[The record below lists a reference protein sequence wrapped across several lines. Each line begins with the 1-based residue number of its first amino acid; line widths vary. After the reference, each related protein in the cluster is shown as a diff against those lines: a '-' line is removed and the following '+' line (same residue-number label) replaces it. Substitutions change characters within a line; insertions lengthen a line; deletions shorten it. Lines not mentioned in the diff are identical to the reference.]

1 MEQAEKANL
10 CHYSYLNFAFF
21 SYKNSFNKINLM
33 KRIILISLGCLCV
46 GLGFVGVFVPGIPT
60 TIFLIIALWAFT
72 KSSEKLRH
80 WLLNHKRFGPILNNW
95 QEHKVVPR
103 RAKILMVVLMSLAV
117 ILFYYSSQSLILTI
131 GLIII
136 LVSVAIYV
144 ISLPSEIPENSY

>member
-1 MEQAEKANL
+1 
-10 CHYSYLNFAFF
+10 
-21 SYKNSFNKINLM
+21 M
-33 KRIILISLGCLCV
+33 KRTILISLGWLCV

-95 QEHKVVPR
+95 QQHKVVPR

-117 ILFYYSSQSLILTI
+117 VLFYYSLQNLYLTI

-136 LVSVAIYV
+136 LVLVAIYV
-144 ISLPSEIPENSY
+144 ISLPSEIPENPY

>member
-1 MEQAEKANL
+1 
-10 CHYSYLNFAFF
+10 
-21 SYKNSFNKINLM
+21 M
-33 KRIILISLGCLCV
+33 KRIILISLGWFCV

-72 KSSEKLRH
+72 KSSEKLRY

-117 ILFYYSSQSLILTI
+117 ILFYYSLQSLILTI

-144 ISLPSEIPENSY
+144 ISLPSKIPENSY

>member
-1 MEQAEKANL
+1 
-10 CHYSYLNFAFF
+10 
-21 SYKNSFNKINLM
+21 M
-33 KRIILISLGCLCV
+33 KRIILISLGWLCV

-117 ILFYYSSQSLILTI
+117 VLFYYSLQNL
-131 GLIII
+131 
-136 LVSVAIYV
+136 
-144 ISLPSEIPENSY
+144 

>member
-1 MEQAEKANL
+1 
-10 CHYSYLNFAFF
+10 
-21 SYKNSFNKINLM
+21 M
-33 KRIILISLGCLCV
+33 KRTILISLGWLCV

-72 KSSEKLRH
+72 KSSKKLRH

-95 QEHKVVPR
+95 QQHKVVPR

-117 ILFYYSSQSLILTI
+117 VLFYYSLQNLYLTI

-136 LVSVAIYV
+136 LVLVAVYV
-144 ISLPSEIPENSY
+144 ISLPSKTPEKSY

>member
-1 MEQAEKANL
+1 
-10 CHYSYLNFAFF
+10 
-21 SYKNSFNKINLM
+21 M
-33 KRIILISLGCLCV
+33 KRTILISLGWLCV
-46 GLGFVGVFVPGIPT
+46 GLGFVGIFIPGIPT

-80 WLLNHKRFGPILNNW
+80 WLLNHKRFGPILNDW
-95 QEHKVVPR
+95 QEYKVVPR

-144 ISLPSEIPENSY
+144 LSLPSKVPENLY

>member
-1 MEQAEKANL
+1 
-10 CHYSYLNFAFF
+10 
-21 SYKNSFNKINLM
+21 M
-33 KRIILISLGCLCV
+33 KRTILISLGWLCV

-144 ISLPSEIPENSY
+144 ISLPSKIPEDSY

>member
-1 MEQAEKANL
+1 
-10 CHYSYLNFAFF
+10 
-21 SYKNSFNKINLM
+21 M
-33 KRIILISLGCLCV
+33 KRTLLISLGLLCV

-117 ILFYYSSQSLILTI
+117 VLFYYSLQNLYLTI
-131 GLIII
+131 GLIIV
-136 LVSVAIYV
+136 LVLVAIYV
-144 ISLPSEIPENSY
+144 ISLPSKIPNES

>member
-1 MEQAEKANL
+1 
-10 CHYSYLNFAFF
+10 
-21 SYKNSFNKINLM
+21 M
-33 KRIILISLGCLCV
+33 KRTILISLGLLCV

-72 KSSEKLRH
+72 KSSEKLRY

-136 LVSVAIYV
+136 LVLVAIYV
-144 ISLPSEIPENSY
+144 ISLPSKIPGNSY

>member
-1 MEQAEKANL
+1 
-10 CHYSYLNFAFF
+10 
-21 SYKNSFNKINLM
+21 M
-33 KRIILISLGCLCV
+33 KRTILISLGWLCV

-117 ILFYYSSQSLILTI
+117 ILFYYSLQSLILTI

-136 LVSVAIYV
+136 LISVAIYV
-144 ISLPSEIPENSY
+144 ISLPSKIPGNLY

>member
-1 MEQAEKANL
+1 
-10 CHYSYLNFAFF
+10 
-21 SYKNSFNKINLM
+21 M
-33 KRIILISLGCLCV
+33 KRTILISLGLLCV
-46 GLGFVGVFVPGIPT
+46 GLGFIGVFVPGIPT

-131 GLIII
+131 GLITI

-144 ISLPSEIPENSY
+144 ISLPSKIPENLY

>member
-1 MEQAEKANL
+1 
-10 CHYSYLNFAFF
+10 
-21 SYKNSFNKINLM
+21 M
-33 KRIILISLGCLCV
+33 KRIILISLGWLCV

-103 RAKILMVVLMSLAV
+103 RAKILMVVLMSSAV
-117 ILFYYSSQSLILTI
+117 ILFYYSLQSLYLTI

-136 LVSVAIYV
+136 LVLVAIYV
-144 ISLPSEIPENSY
+144 ISLPSKIPENLY

>member
-1 MEQAEKANL
+1 
-10 CHYSYLNFAFF
+10 
-21 SYKNSFNKINLM
+21 M

-117 ILFYYSSQSLILTI
+117 VLFYYSLQNLYLTI

-136 LVSVAIYV
+136 LVLVAIYV
-144 ISLPSEIPENSY
+144 ISLPSKIPENSY

>member
-1 MEQAEKANL
+1 
-10 CHYSYLNFAFF
+10 
-21 SYKNSFNKINLM
+21 M
-33 KRIILISLGCLCV
+33 KKTILISLGLLCV

-144 ISLPSEIPENSY
+144 IFLPSKIPENSN

>member
-1 MEQAEKANL
+1 
-10 CHYSYLNFAFF
+10 
-21 SYKNSFNKINLM
+21 M
-33 KRIILISLGCLCV
+33 KRAILISLGWLCV

-117 ILFYYSSQSLILTI
+117 ILFYYSLQSLILTI

-144 ISLPSEIPENSY
+144 ISLPSKVPENSY

>member
-1 MEQAEKANL
+1 
-10 CHYSYLNFAFF
+10 
-21 SYKNSFNKINLM
+21 M
-33 KRIILISLGCLCV
+33 KRTILISLGLLCV

-131 GLIII
+131 GLIIV

-144 ISLPSEIPENSY
+144 ISLPSKIPENSY

>member
-1 MEQAEKANL
+1 
-10 CHYSYLNFAFF
+10 
-21 SYKNSFNKINLM
+21 M
-33 KRIILISLGCLCV
+33 KRTILISLGLLCV
-46 GLGFVGVFVPGIPT
+46 GLGFVGVFVPGVPT

-80 WLLNHKRFGPILNNW
+80 WLLNHKRFDPILNNW

-117 ILFYYSSQSLILTI
+117 ILFYYSLQSLILTI

-144 ISLPSEIPENSY
+144 ISLPSKVPENSY

>member
-1 MEQAEKANL
+1 
-10 CHYSYLNFAFF
+10 
-21 SYKNSFNKINLM
+21 M
-33 KRIILISLGCLCV
+33 KRIILISLGWLCV

-117 ILFYYSSQSLILTI
+117 ILFYYSLQSLILTI

-144 ISLPSEIPENSY
+144 ISLPSKIPENSY

>member
-1 MEQAEKANL
+1 
-10 CHYSYLNFAFF
+10 
-21 SYKNSFNKINLM
+21 M
-33 KRIILISLGCLCV
+33 KRIILISLGWLCV
-46 GLGFVGVFVPGIPT
+46 GFGFVGIFVPGVPT

-103 RAKILMVVLMSLAV
+103 RAKILMVILMSSAV
-117 ILFYYSSQSLILTI
+117 VLFHYSLQNLYLTI

-144 ISLPSEIPENSY
+144 ISLPSETPEKSY

>member
-1 MEQAEKANL
+1 
-10 CHYSYLNFAFF
+10 
-21 SYKNSFNKINLM
+21 M
-33 KRIILISLGCLCV
+33 KRTILISLGWLCV

-136 LVSVAIYV
+136 LVSFAIYV
-144 ISLPSEIPENSY
+144 IALPSKIPENSY